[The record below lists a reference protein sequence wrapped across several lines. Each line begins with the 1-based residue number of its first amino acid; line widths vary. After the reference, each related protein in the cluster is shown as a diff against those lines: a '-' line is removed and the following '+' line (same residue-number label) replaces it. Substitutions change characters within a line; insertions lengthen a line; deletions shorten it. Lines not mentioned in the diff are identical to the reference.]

1 MSINL
6 QKGQKIDL
14 TKGNDQIKKLII
26 GLGWDAVKKGT
37 HNVDCDT
44 SVLIL
49 DSNEKL
55 KEMVYF
61 GNKTSSNKSIMHSG
75 DNLTGL
81 GDGDDEV
88 IVVDIPNLPTDVN
101 KLMFVVNIYK
111 CDDRNQ
117 DFGLVSNAYIRILN
131 ESTKAELARFNL
143 SEDYAGRTALI
154 AGEIYRYN
162 GEWKFNALGQGT
174 NDKSLKEMANKY

>member
-26 GLGWDAVKKGT
+26 GLGWDAVKKGSYD
-37 HNVDCDT
+37 VDCDA
-44 SVLIL
+44 SVLVL
-49 DSNEKL
+49 DPNEKL

-61 GNKTSSNKSIMHSG
+61 GNKNSSNKSIMHSG

-88 IVVDIPNLPTDVN
+88 IIVDIPNLPADVN

-117 DFGLVSNAYIRILN
+117 DFGLVSNAYIRIIN